1 MFSTSFYALKHFY
14 IYFFPFELLFG
25 RSSYFGNNKVVR
37 VLLLS
42 GGFIAPDCNQ
52 NLLCRR
58 GGYRPTKKAGAFS
71 LELLTSIQTDF
82 PISSL
87 CVRRHRFDVD
97 HRAQEN
103 SSVQ

>member
-52 NLLCRR
+52 NLVCH
-58 GGYRPTKKAGAFS
+58 
-71 LELLTSIQTDF
+71 TSSTDTDF
-82 PISSL
+82 STSSL
-87 CVRRHRFDVD
+87 CVS
-97 HRAQEN
+97 A
-103 SSVQ
+103 S